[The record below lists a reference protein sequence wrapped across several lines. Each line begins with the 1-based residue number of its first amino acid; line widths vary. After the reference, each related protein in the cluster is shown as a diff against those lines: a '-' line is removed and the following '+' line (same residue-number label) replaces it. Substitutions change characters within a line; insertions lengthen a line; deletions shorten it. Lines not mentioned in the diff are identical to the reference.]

1 MAKKERIV
9 IKRDDG
15 LLDID
20 TELDSALSAL
30 ETTNRKI
37 DELLQ
42 AIEVEGSSMGKG
54 AEMDENGEIV
64 ESAAQPSPADHESAA
79 STQA

>member
-42 AIEVEGSSMGKG
+42 AIEEEGSSVGKG

-64 ESAAQPSPADHESAA
+64 ESAQPSPADHESAA